1 MVEFEHNLFII
12 LLLTSILN
20 AKPPR
25 PRWAALIILVGVLL
39 VFIPPADPIQI
50 PWEIVLGLTLPL
62 LLWQNVRR
70 ISNADWHGTRSLIL
84 WGATIAIIFTALW
97 LGGALNWSGA
107 LLLGIVVASMIW
119 RAGESESKASYMS
132 QVGPLAIL
140 ILLIEVE
147 AAIQSPNYYIGG
159 IFSGMFIGA
168 VAALIGISLTRRL
181 PSKWHSVIGAGQVNI
196 AYWITFFAGVSAV
209 SAAFVSVIVYFWLNR
224 WFRLGMHEQSP
235 QAPLNTWPG
244 FVGILGLF
252 LLLGWEGHQPI
263 TDLILIEV
271 LIGTVVGVAIS
282 WLGQRLEISAF
293 QTDSFWITAL
303 RVSILI
309 FATLLVWPRD
319 LIQEPIQLAVAI
331 GIPILVIGSS
341 FLALEFY
348 FPRSGERDIDQL

>member
-1 MVEFEHNLFII
+1 MIEFEHNLFII

-39 VFIPPADPIQI
+39 VFIPPSHPMQI
-50 PWEIVLGLTLPL
+50 PWDIVLGLTIPL

-70 ISNADWHGTRSLIL
+70 ITNADWHGPKSLVL
-84 WGATIAIIFTALW
+84 WGTAVAIIFAALW
-97 LGGALNWSGA
+97 LGGALKWSGA
-107 LLLGIVVASMIW
+107 LLLGIVAASMIW

-132 QVGPLAIL
+132 QVGPVAIL

-147 AAIQSPNYYIGG
+147 AAIQSPNQYIGG
-159 IFSGMFIGA
+159 IFSGMFFGA
-168 VAALIGISLTRRL
+168 VAALIGLSLTRRL
-181 PSKWHSVIGAGQVNI
+181 PSKWHSAIGAGQVNL
-196 AYWITFFAGVSAV
+196 AYWISYFAGVSAV

-252 LLLGWEGHQPI
+252 LLLGWESHQPI
-263 TDLILIEV
+263 TNLILIEV

-282 WLGQRLEISAF
+282 WIGQRLKIPAF
-293 QTDSFWITAL
+293 QTDTFWLAAL
-303 RVSILI
+303 RVFILI
-309 FATLLVWPRD
+309 FTTLLIWPRD
-319 LIQEPIQLAVAI
+319 LIQESIQLAAAI
-331 GIPILVIGSS
+331 GIAILVIGSS
-341 FLALEFY
+341 FIALEFY
-348 FPRSGERDIDQL
+348 FPRSGERDIDRL